1 MTNIEIIT
9 TWVERFNDRD
19 VAGCAELYAE
29 DASLHVAFAPPV
41 EGRAAIRAMFEA
53 YFEAA
58 PMHCVIERIYAGEG
72 ERVVL
77 EWQDKVGLLGVN
89 IYDVEAGRIRRQRN
103 YFDQL
108 SFLRLNGIP
117 LPTE

>member
-1 MTNIEIIT
+1 
-9 TWVERFNDRD
+9 
-19 VAGCAELYAE
+19 
-29 DASLHVAFAPPV
+29 
-41 EGRAAIRAMFEA
+41 MFEA
-53 YFEAA
+53 YFSAA
-58 PMHCVIERIYAGEG
+58 PMHCIVKQLYAADDK
-72 ERVVL
+72 RVVL

-89 IYDVEAGRIRRQRN
+89 IYEFADGLIVRQRN